1 MLGQKA
7 ASEETIKRERERENK
22 ISKLKGM
29 REGVKEQARAGA
41 LAFEKGKTW
50 VSGSLG
56 LRGQGVGR
64 ADGSEK
70 HMAGDKDSR
79 TVKGEACGAR
89 LPSSLTLFLKLSS
102 VAGKG
107 ILCQVQH
114 P

>member
-1 MLGQKA
+1 M
-7 ASEETIKRERERENK
+7 
-22 ISKLKGM
+22 ISKLKAM
-29 REGVKEQARAGA
+29 RERVKEQARSGA
-41 LAFEKGKTW
+41 LEFKKGKTW

-56 LRGQGVGR
+56 LRGQGAGR

-70 HMAGDKDSR
+70 QKAGERDSR
-79 TVKGEACGAR
+79 AVKGEACGAR

>member
-1 MLGQKA
+1 MGQKA
-7 ASEETIKRERERENK
+7 ASEETIKKERERLRFL
-22 ISKLKGM
+22 KLQGM
-29 REGVKEQARAGA
+29 TEGVKEQARAGA
-41 LAFEKGKTW
+41 LALEKGKTW

-56 LRGQGVGR
+56 LRGQGVRR

-70 HMAGDKDSR
+70 QKAGDKDSR

>member
-1 MLGQKA
+1 M
-7 ASEETIKRERERENK
+7 IP
-22 ISKLKGM
+22 KLKAM
-29 REGVKEQARAGA
+29 REGVNEQASSGA
-41 LAFEKGKTW
+41 LEFEKGKTW

-56 LRGQGVGR
+56 LRGQGAGR

-70 HMAGDKDSR
+70 QKTGERDSR
-79 TVKGEACGAR
+79 TVKEACGAR